1 MPRHAPPVNLSE
13 MDRRELERWVAAHR
27 TPQQVSQR
35 CQIVL
40 AAAQG
45 LQDKVIADD
54 LNLNLLSFAEGEGVQ
69 EHVNREVDVLL
80 IGVAGAGLV
89 TVDGEPRP
97 FREGMLLLVPKGA
110 RRSTRALSERF
121 AYLTCHRKRAGLW
134 PTVG

>member
-1 MPRHAPPVNLSE
+1 MIDDECGGDPPCWAHLFEDEGTSSSEATAVNLP
-13 MDRRELERWVAAHR
+13 RLAGELAGRGAGWTR
-27 TPQQVSQR
+27 QS
-35 CQIVL
+35 
-40 AAAQG
+40 
-45 LQDKVIADD
+45 DD
-54 LNLNLLSFAEGEGVQ
+54 LNLNLLNFSEGEGVQ

-80 IGVAGAGLV
+80 IGVAGAGIV

-97 FREGMLLLVPKGA
+97 IREGMLLLVPKGA

>member
-1 MPRHAPPVNLSE
+1 MIDDECGGDPPCWAHVFEDADNSPSEATAVNLP
-13 MDRRELERWVAAHR
+13 RLAGELAGRGAVWTR
-27 TPQQVSQR
+27 QS
-35 CQIVL
+35 
-40 AAAQG
+40 
-45 LQDKVIADD
+45 DD
-54 LNLNLLSFAEGEGVQ
+54 LNLNLLNFSEGEGVQ

-80 IGVAGAGLV
+80 IGVAGAGIV

-97 FREGMLLLVPKGA
+97 IREGMLLLVPKGA